1 VKGPQVFRGYWG
13 KAEATDEVFT
23 PDGWFRTGDVVS
35 IDADGFV
42 SIVDR
47 LKELIITGGFNVSPS
62 EVEDALLK
70 HPSVREVAVVGIT
83 QGGNEQV
90 VAAVVPK
97 DPKAFDA
104 EALRAWSRDQLAAY
118 KVPRRIVVVEDLPRS
133 MIGKVLRRKVR
144 DQITAK

>member
-1 VKGPQVFRGYWG
+1 M
-13 KAEATDEVFT
+13 
-23 PDGWFRTGDVVS
+23 S

-104 EALRAWSRDQLAAY
+104 EALRAWSREQLAAY

>member
-1 VKGPQVFRGYWG
+1 VFRGYWG

-23 PDGWFRTGDVVS
+23 PDGWFRTGDIVS
-35 IDADGFV
+35 IDADGYV
-42 SIVDR
+42 KIVDR

-70 HPSVREVAVVGIT
+70 HSSVREVAVVGIT
-83 QGGNEQV
+83 QAGNEQV

-97 DPKAFDA
+97 DPGTFDA
-104 EALRAWSRDQLAAY
+104 EALRTWSREHLAAY

-144 DQITAK
+144 DQILGD